1 MEAEATFIKT
11 IHEWTTVP
19 FDRHEI
25 MTLLNFHWLGT
36 EHCNTVDSKGQ
47 IVPVEHE
54 HMKELQEAHNNIS
67 TLRQVYVAA
76 DLYSDGSLRNLK
88 ILSKK

>member
-1 MEAEATFIKT
+1 MDAVFIKT
-11 IHEWTTVP
+11 VHEWATIH
-19 FDRHEI
+19 FDRQGI
-25 MTLLNFHWLGT
+25 MSLLNFHWLGT
-36 EHCNTVDSKGQ
+36 EHCNIANSEGQ

-76 DLYSDGSLRNLK
+76 DLYSDGSLRNLR
-88 ILSKK
+88 IVSKK